1 MEARAICRGE
11 GLKRG
16 KRNES
21 TERVNVG
28 RAATEGGGGCGCV
41 RVCVCTCGCVD
52 VRAAGD
58 AAASGTGEQGAGGTR
73 PPEGTKIRV

>member
-58 AAASGTGEQGAGGTR
+58 AAASGTGGTGSR
-73 PPEGTKIRV
+73 GDQAARRTIIRV

>member
-28 RAATEGGGGCGCV
+28 HAATEGGGV
-41 RVCVCTCGCVD
+41 VVVVCVCAYVLVD
-52 VRAAGD
+52 VWMCGLLVMPPLRGR
-58 AAASGTGEQGAGGTR
+58 GEQGAGGTR
-73 PPEGTKIRV
+73 PPEGP

>member
-1 MEARAICRGE
+1 MKARAICRGE

-16 KRNES
+16 KRNKS
-21 TERVNVG
+21 KERVTVG
-28 RAATEGGGGCGCV
+28 HAATGGGGIWLCVYACV
-41 RVCVCTCGCVD
+41 RNYVFVD

-58 AAASGTGEQGAGGTR
+58 AAASGTGTR